1 MKPET
6 ATPSAC
12 PPGALVRPA
21 SAWCRQIKWYTDIP
35 VDGIVLSADES
46 YEGRMMVR
54 VRWCDQDKPDC
65 LFADNL
71 ELAPGNAT
79 ISDGMRASL
88 LAEFS
93 EPTDD

>member
-1 MKPET
+1 MTKTET

-12 PPGALVRPA
+12 QPGAIVRPA
-21 SAWCRQIKWYTDIP
+21 SAWCQQIKWYTDIP
-35 VDGIVLSADES
+35 MDGIVLSATEV
-46 YEGRMMVR
+46 YGGRMMVR

-79 ISDGMRASL
+79 ISESLRASL
-88 LAEFS
+88 LTEF
-93 EPTDD
+93 TDAD